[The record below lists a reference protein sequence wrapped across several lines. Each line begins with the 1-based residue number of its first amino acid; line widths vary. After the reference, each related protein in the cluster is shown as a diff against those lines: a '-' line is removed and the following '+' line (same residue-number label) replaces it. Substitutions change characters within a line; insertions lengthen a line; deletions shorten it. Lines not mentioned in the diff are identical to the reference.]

1 MSDII
6 IDVAPVGSIE
16 TIITPTFGPIVV
28 GDSNLN
34 GLENGQQ
41 SSEMIF
47 ANEGNAEFVTI
58 IILVN
63 PISPIANGT
72 IQIINKTQGYEL
84 HLSPTNNVARQLRFV
99 NVPASF
105 TTSFV
110 VKNCSGVPL
119 AAFGNHVI
127 VSPQYQL

>member
-16 TIITPTFGPIVV
+16 TIITPTFGPMVV

-34 GLENGQQ
+34 GLEDGQQ
-41 SSEMIF
+41 SSEMTF

-58 IILVN
+58 IVLLN
-63 PISPIANGT
+63 PISPTANGS
-72 IQIINKTQGYEL
+72 IQIIHNTQGYEL
-84 HLSPTNNVARQLRFV
+84 HLSPTNNVARQLQFV
-99 NVPASF
+99 NLPASF

-110 VKNCSGVPL
+110 VKNCSGVAL
-119 AAFGNHVI
+119 AAVGNQVI
-127 VSPQYQL
+127 TSPRY